1 MALEMDYLAISSLAI
16 SLVAASISLIRFK
29 TESRVQRQAGTVTML
44 YDLVK
49 LIDNDRA
56 VEARGILRE
65 NGELNRLREVG
76 SGNLPIIPEL
86 DDKTQE
92 AARYVA
98 TTYDRLGFI
107 LRHDPGLEKEILDWN
122 GDVIADMWIITRP
135 LIKDR
140 WRMRNP
146 RYAME
151 FERLAEKALAQG
163 KPS

>member
-29 TESRVQRQAGTVTML
+29 TESHIQRQAGTVAML
-44 YDLVK
+44 YDIVK

-65 NGELNRLREVG
+65 NGELNKLREIG
-76 SGNLPIIPEL
+76 PGNLAVVPEL

-107 LRHDPGLEKEILDWN
+107 LRHDPSLEKEILDWN

-135 LIKDR
+135 LIKGR

-151 FERLAEKALAQG
+151 FERLAEKVLAQG
-163 KPS
+163 KLV